1 MTYFSK
7 TYDYLKEPQ
16 IDTVG
21 CDVDLAD
28 ARNMKLMQI
37 GDQVDIYS
45 PLIEDWTF
53 GVVIKAGND
62 WIECM
67 FGSLAVTLS
76 LADMPV
82 WTSTGFKIR
91 SSTGL
96 S

>member
-7 TYDYLKEPQ
+7 TYDYLKTEEVN
-16 IDTVG
+16 TVG
-21 CDVDLAD
+21 CDVDLSEAK
-28 ARNMKLMQI
+28 NMKLMRV
-37 GDQVDIYS
+37 GDQVDVYS

-76 LADMPV
+76 MEDMPV
-82 WTSTGFKIR
+82 WKSTGFKIR